1 VNPDFPKKPR
11 SRTIPQSFK
20 TMNEKNVSTHAPIPP
35 SRLLRF
41 RNWLSF
47 SGMVLAV
54 AALGAFFLLFFM
66 DLFATHANPY
76 MGILAYVVAPMFLL
90 AGLGI
95 TMLGYILETR
105 RITRAGADR
114 RAEFIL
120 HVDLSR
126 KRDRRILVVFLLGS
140 TGFLFLTALGSY
152 ETYHLTETNSFCGE
166 ACHKPM
172 EPQYKAYQHSAHAQV
187 ACVSCHVGPGA
198 ENYIRTKV
206 SGVRQLFQMVMD
218 SYPQPIN
225 IRHAEQR
232 VAEVTCQTCHWSQKH
247 VGDVHRSYTRFLADE
262 ENTPFTVQMVL
273 KVGGSDPVYGPVEGI
288 HSHMNVSN
296 KIEFISLD
304 EQRMEIPWVRV
315 TDSSGKV
322 TEYRTEDFTDD
333 ISNYTIRSMD
343 CMDCHNRPAHK
354 FMAPNAAVDHSM
366 SFGRIDPS
374 IPWAKAK
381 VVEALVQEYAT
392 RAEAHEKIAAFLR
405 AEYEGDER
413 VDALIKE
420 TLAIYDTNFFPEM
433 KADWRAYPDH
443 IGHKDTN
450 GCFRCHAGNH
460 FTEDRSKTIKGSDCN
475 ACHIITAQGAGE
487 ELQNV
492 NLKGHDFF
500 HLDSEYLEPNCAECH
515 NGQIME

>member
-1 VNPDFPKKPR
+1 MSNPED
-11 SRTIPQSFK
+11 SSNNT
-20 TMNEKNVSTHAPIPP
+20 
-35 SRLLRF
+35 RLGRL
-41 RNWLSF
+41 RNWLSL
-47 SGMVLAV
+47 SGMVLSV
-54 AALGAFFLLFFM
+54 SAFFAFVLLFAV

-76 MGILAYVVAPMFLL
+76 MGILAYVVTPMFLI
-90 AGLGI
+90 AGLA
-95 TMLGYILETR
+95 MVLAGYILETR
-105 RITRAGADR
+105 RIRKGLPRKEGAFELR
-114 RAEFIL
+114 IN
-120 HVDLSR
+120 LSR
-126 KRDRRILVVFLLGS
+126 KRDRRMLVAFVGGS
-140 TGFLFLTALGSY
+140 VGFIFLTALGSY
-152 ETYHLTETNSFCGE
+152 QTYHLTETNAFCGQ
-166 ACHKPM
+166 ACHTPM
-172 EPQYKAYQHSAHAQV
+172 EPQFSAHQHSAHAQV
-187 ACVSCHVGPGA
+187 SCVSCHVGPGA

-206 SGVRQLFQMVMD
+206 SGVRQLFQMVMN
-218 SYPQPIN
+218 SYPRPIL
-225 IRHAEQR
+225 IRHDEQR

-247 VGDVHRSYTRFLADE
+247 TGDVHRSYKRFLADE

-304 EQRMEIPWVRV
+304 DMRMEIPWVRV
-315 TDSSGKV
+315 TNADGKV
-322 TEYRTEDFTDD
+322 TEYRTEDFKDD
-333 ISNYTIRSMD
+333 ISNYTIRNMD

-354 FMAPNAAVDHSM
+354 FMTPNAAVDLSM

-381 VVEALVQEYAT
+381 VVEALVQEYPT
-392 RAEAHEKIAAFLR
+392 RAVAHEKIAAFLR
-405 AEYEGDER
+405 AEYAEDDR

-420 TLAIYDTNFFPEM
+420 ALAIYDTNFFPEM
-433 KADWRAYPDH
+433 RADWRAYPDH

-460 FTEDRSKTIKGSDCN
+460 FAEDRSRTIKGSDCN

-515 NGQIME
+515 NGQLQE